1 MNGKFPITKHGEEIK
16 KMISLTEGNTGLSV
30 QMLQNDSFEN
40 KHFEEYQNW
49 MRLCYS
55 SNIIEITKWVNQRS
69 KKGEG
74 TFDISTLLLKMIR
87 NCLVFNFLIKTNCLL
102 LKMKRY

>member
-1 MNGKFPITKHGEEIK
+1 
-16 KMISLTEGNTGLSV
+16 MISLTGGNTLYLV

-40 KHFEEYQNW
+40 KNFEEYQNW

-69 KKGEG
+69 YKRQKES
-74 TFDISTLLLKMIR
+74 FDISPLLFKDDKKLFSFSI
-87 NCLVFNFLIKTNCLL
+87 F
-102 LKMKRY
+102 